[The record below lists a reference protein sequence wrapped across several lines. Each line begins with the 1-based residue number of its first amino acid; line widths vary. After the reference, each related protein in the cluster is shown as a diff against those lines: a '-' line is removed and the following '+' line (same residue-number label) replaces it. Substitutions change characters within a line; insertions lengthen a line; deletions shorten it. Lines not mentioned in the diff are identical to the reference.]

1 MQLRIGSGRIP
12 YMLALLTIALLLLA
26 ACGGDGQ
33 EEPTL
38 APEAGLPTE
47 AVEPTQVAEPTAEEQ
62 PTEIAEPTEAAE
74 ATEPVAEPTEEV
86 AEPEETAEAEES
98 AGPAEVDLELVAEGL
113 AAPLVFTPIPDD
125 SGRYLIVDQIGV
137 IYVLDADGQLLD
149 TPFLDVRDRM
159 VSLDQGY
166 DERGLLGLALHP
178 DYAENGRFF
187 VYYSAP
193 LRDGAPAGWN
203 HTSHISEFQ
212 VSADDANSADA
223 GSERILMQIDQPQ
236 VNHNGG
242 QIAFGPDGY
251 LYIPLGDGGGANDT
265 DAGHVED
272 WYEFN
277 AGGNAQA
284 VTENM
289 LGSILRIDVD
299 NESDGG
305 RPYAIPED
313 NPFLEREG
321 VAGEI
326 WAYGFRNPYRISFD
340 MGGDNGLFVGD
351 AGQNRWEEVSM
362 VSAGG
367 NYGWNVK
374 EGTHC
379 FDAANPNQDA
389 AECPAETPD
398 GEPLIDPVI
407 EYQNGNQPGGL
418 GLVVVGGNVY
428 RGSTLPQFEGRYIF
442 GDWSSSFGSPLGKL
456 LVATPSETDELWPL
470 EQITIANRDDGQLG
484 EYLLSFG
491 QDASGELYVLT
502 TETPGPAGD
511 TGKVYRLVPAGE
523 AGGDAVAVN

>member
-1 MQLRIGSGRIP
+1 MQLRIGGRRIP
-12 YMLALLTIALLLLA
+12 CIQALLTIALLLLA
-26 ACGGDGQ
+26 TCGGDGQ

-178 DYAENGRFF
+178 DYVENGRFF

-236 VNHNGG
+236 
-242 QIAFGPDGY
+242 
-251 LYIPLGDGGGANDT
+251 
-265 DAGHVED
+265 
-272 WYEFN
+272 
-277 AGGNAQA
+277 
-284 VTENM
+284 
-289 LGSILRIDVD
+289 
-299 NESDGG
+299 
-305 RPYAIPED
+305 
-313 NPFLEREG
+313 
-321 VAGEI
+321 
-326 WAYGFRNPYRISFD
+326 
-340 MGGDNGLFVGD
+340 
-351 AGQNRWEEVSM
+351 
-362 VSAGG
+362 
-367 NYGWNVK
+367 
-374 EGTHC
+374 
-379 FDAANPNQDA
+379 
-389 AECPAETPD
+389 
-398 GEPLIDPVI
+398 
-407 EYQNGNQPGGL
+407 
-418 GLVVVGGNVY
+418 
-428 RGSTLPQFEGRYIF
+428 
-442 GDWSSSFGSPLGKL
+442 
-456 LVATPSETDELWPL
+456 
-470 EQITIANRDDGQLG
+470 
-484 EYLLSFG
+484 
-491 QDASGELYVLT
+491 
-502 TETPGPAGD
+502 
-511 TGKVYRLVPAGE
+511 
-523 AGGDAVAVN
+523 